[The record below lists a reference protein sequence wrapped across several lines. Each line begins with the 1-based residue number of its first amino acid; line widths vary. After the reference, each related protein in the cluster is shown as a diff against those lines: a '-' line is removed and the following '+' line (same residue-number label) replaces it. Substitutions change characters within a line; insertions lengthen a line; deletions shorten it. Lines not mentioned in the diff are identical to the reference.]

1 MSLLSVK
8 DLAIALP
15 SGAERS
21 HAIRDVTL
29 DFRRDELT
37 CIVGESGSGKS
48 VFAHS
53 IVDLLPRPLFREAGT
68 ILFDGKDIGR
78 LSDEQRRRLRGAEIS
93 MIFQEPMTALNPVIR
108 VGDQIGEA
116 IRYHTDHRSPE
127 RWRMIADALSDAGLA
142 DTDRIMSSYPFQLSG
157 GQRQRVMIAM
167 GLVLQPKLLIADE
180 PTTALDVTT
189 QSQILHLIRSLQRKR
204 QMSVIFITHDFDV
217 VAEIADRVVVMEK
230 GCVVEQGVAS
240 DILTCPKHPYTRRLI
255 SAVPKFVKRPVRS
268 GASTAPVL
276 EASGV
281 RKTFSISRGFMSRN
295 ITRAVDGISLDV
307 SPGECLGIVGESGSG
322 KSTLGRLLMRLEQ
335 ADEGSIVLNQEDITR
350 AHGRKLRDARRRIQM
365 VFQDP
370 YSSFNPRR
378 SVGEQIIAG
387 PVASGIDRGDALAR
401 AARLLGLV
409 GLDEAA
415 MRRYPHQFS
424 GGQRQRLAIARA
436 LAMQPNVVIADEPVS
451 ALDVTIQD
459 QVLALFEKVR
469 DELGLA
475 LVFITHDLRV
485 AARMCDRIAVL
496 RWGSVVELQSTND
509 LFDHPQNNYT
519 KALIDAVPGPRW
531 DTQIAV

>member
-1 MSLLSVK
+1 
-8 DLAIALP
+8 
-15 SGAERS
+15 
-21 HAIRDVTL
+21 
-29 DFRRDELT
+29 LT

-48 VFAHS
+48 VLAHS
-53 IVDLLPRPLFREAGT
+53 ILDLLPRPLLRETGT
-68 ILFDGKDIGR
+68 ILFDSSDIVM
-78 LSDEQRRRLRGAEIS
+78 LSTEQRRRLCGAQIS
-93 MIFQEPMTALNPVIR
+93 MIFQEPMTALNPVMR
-108 VGDQIGEA
+108 VGDQIDET
-116 IRYHTDHRSPE
+116 IRYHTEHRTSV
-127 RWRMIADALSDAGLA
+127 RWRMAADALVDAGLA
-142 DTDRIMSSYPFQLSG
+142 DVDRIMSCYPFQLSG

-189 QSQILHLIRSLQRKR
+189 QSQILNLIRSLQRKR

-230 GCVVEQGVAS
+230 GRVVEQGAAEDVLTRS
-240 DILTCPKHPYTRRLI
+240 DHPYTKKLI
-255 SAVPKFVKRPVRS
+255 SAVPKFAKRPLRS
-268 GASTAPVL
+268 NVSAAPVL
-276 EASGV
+276 KANSLQ
-281 RKTFSISRGFMSRN
+281 KTFSFSRSIFSRHHVK
-295 ITRAVDGISLDV
+295 AVDNVSLEV
-307 SPGECLGIVGESGSG
+307 RGGECLGIVGESGSG

-335 ADEGSIVLNQEDITR
+335 TDGGSILLDSEDITR
-350 AHGRKLRDARRRIQM
+350 AHGRRLRDARRRIQM

-370 YSSFNPRR
+370 YSSLNPRR

-387 PVASGIDRGDALAR
+387 PVAWGLGRRDALAR
-401 AARLLGLV
+401 AAHLLDLV
-409 GLDEAA
+409 GLEESAI
-415 MRRYPHQFS
+415 RRYPHQFS

-436 LAMQPNVVIADEPVS
+436 LAMEPKIVIADEPVS

-459 QVLALFEKVR
+459 QVLGLFEKVR

-496 RWGSVVELQSTND
+496 KHGAVIELQSTND
-509 LFDHPQNNYT
+509 LFEHPQHDYT

-531 DTQIAV
+531 DTQTTLPSTVRAPRMADQTY